1 MAKMRRRVT
10 SKKATNASLWEKA
23 SSDVSK
29 RQKQSLAEFYTPLGR
44 MVTRPSDSKKDW
56 MSYDQWASAKT
67 PFKDMVIPNPK
78 RKF

>member
-1 MAKMRRRVT
+1 
-10 SKKATNASLWEKA
+10 
-23 SSDVSK
+23 
-29 RQKQSLAEFYTPLGR
+29 

-78 RKF
+78 RKY